1 MYRTKL
7 SLSSGYFISFLVWF
21 KSQDHSHDVAM
32 DADKWRI
39 NWKKTWKKMSRNKI
53 YTHSQGKQR
62 QFVTSGQNVYQ
73 PTQRQGSWHRRMM
86 VIQRSDNIF
95 HHTSWCLLFWDN
107 HNSAIWY
114 SVIYLQVACHL
125 IFFIMARYAYNHHH
139 ILLMLHNVMYTFID
153 VLSKHTL
160 KMSKIEIKEKNSHIG
175 HLFKKINDDDNHR

>member
-1 MYRTKL
+1 M

-39 NWKKTWKKMSRNKI
+39 NWKKNMKKMSRNKI

-73 PTQRQGSWHRRMM
+73 PTQRAVEIDAWWWSKDQITFFITHHGVYYFEIIIILLYDILSFIYKSR
-86 VIQRSDNIF
+86 VIWF
-95 HHTSWCLLFWDN
+95 
-107 HNSAIWY
+107 
-114 SVIYLQVACHL
+114 
-125 IFFIMARYAYNHHH
+125 FFIMARYAYNHHH